1 MNAYILFAICIS
13 HDPLHITGL
22 ILTYLH
28 TPGLTCDTQ
37 DRSERKDNIHN
48 LHSPSLNIAK
58 SHERIDNN
66 NNKKSLLKSL
76 SH

>member
-37 DRSERKDNIHN
+37 DR
-48 LHSPSLNIAK
+48 
-58 SHERIDNN
+58 
-66 NNKKSLLKSL
+66 
-76 SH
+76 

>member
-13 HDPLHITGL
+13 HDPLRITGL

-37 DRSERKDNIHN
+37 DR
-48 LHSPSLNIAK
+48 
-58 SHERIDNN
+58 
-66 NNKKSLLKSL
+66 
-76 SH
+76 